1 MIIFSWLL
9 SHLLFDVSE
18 GVHGQGG
25 EVLLG
30 VGQPQVQGVHGLIE
44 ELGHEL
50 PLWLELGWLVRA
62 GRTGRAGRAGT
73 QTGGEGENPGPAPD
87 ITAAHG
93 AIARTPALGTT
104 HIVNNSGAATNL

>member
-1 MIIFSWLL
+1 ML
-9 SHLLFDVSE
+9 SHLLLDVNE
-18 GVHGQGG
+18 GVHWQGG

-62 GRTGRAGRAGT
+62 GRAGRTGWAGT
-73 QTGGEGENPGPAPD
+73 QTRGEGESPGPAPD

-93 AIARTPALGTT
+93 AITRTPALGTT
-104 HIVNNSGAATNL
+104 HIVTNSGAATNL

>member
-1 MIIFSWLL
+1 ML
-9 SHLLFDVSE
+9 SHLLLDVNE
-18 GVHGQGG
+18 GVHWQGG

-62 GRTGRAGRAGT
+62 GRAGRAGT
-73 QTGGEGENPGPAPD
+73 QTGGEGESPGPAPD
-87 ITAAHG
+87 MAAAHG
-93 AIARTPALGTT
+93 AITRRPALGTP
-104 HIVNNSGAATNL
+104 HITNSGAATNL